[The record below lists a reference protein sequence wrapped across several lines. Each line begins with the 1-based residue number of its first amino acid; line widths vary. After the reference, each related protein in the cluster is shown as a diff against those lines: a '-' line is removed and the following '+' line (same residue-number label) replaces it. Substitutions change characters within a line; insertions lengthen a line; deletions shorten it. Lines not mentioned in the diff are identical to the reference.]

1 VRIPRILLILAV
13 ASITTLSVALTS
25 TTTTIS
31 SSLNPSIYGQS
42 VTFTAT
48 VSSSAGAPPN
58 GETVTFLEGSTTLG
72 TGTLS
77 SGKANF
83 SIATLKTGGTDP
95 IKAKYAG
102 DSTFA
107 SSTSSVLSQVVDQ
120 ATTTTTLSVSQNPLN
135 VGQSLTLTATVTG
148 QDGGTI
154 TGNVAF
160 YNGSKKL
167 GTVAVSG
174 GVATFTPTTALPT
187 GTDTLTATYNGSASY
202 ITSTSKAVDEVVGTG
217 TTINSTMVWNGITRY
232 YQLFVP
238 TALPAN
244 PPMLLMLHGTSFE
257 VPPAN
262 PSTESWNWQTV
273 ADQYGF
279 ILVQPASTYN
289 SNTGQWNWDA
299 YFMDAS
305 FQAAPDDSGFLR
317 QLIVNLTSEYN
328 VNPNMVFVTGFSS
341 GAQMTERVGVEISDL
356 VAAIAP
362 TSGQLVGQ
370 QTPPPT
376 LPGAILSPVSVQEW
390 HGTADPQLP
399 PCNYGTT
406 KYSGVTYTL
415 DTVNDTYNYW
425 VDQNNCTTQ
434 QTTQPLCTNGKPT
447 SGSSGNIATNCTNS
461 NVEVQFI
468 WESGVA
474 HAWRAQNNVARW
486 QFLSAHPKQ

>member
-1 VRIPRILLILAV
+1 VRIPRILLLLAV
-13 ASITTLSVALTS
+13 ASLSTLALALTS
-25 TTTTIS
+25 TTTTVS
-31 SSLNPSIYGQS
+31 SSLNPSTYGQT
-42 VTFTAT
+42 VTFTAV

-58 GETVTFLEGSTTLG
+58 GEIVTFLEGSTTLG

-120 ATTTTTLSVSQNPLN
+120 ATTTTTLSASQNPIN

-160 YNGSKKL
+160 YNGTKKL

-305 FQAAPDDSGFLR
+305 FQTAPDDSGFLR
-317 QLIVNLTSEYN
+317 QLIVNLTSEYS
-328 VNPNMVFVTGFSS
+328 VNPKMVFVTGFSS

-376 LPGAILSPVSVQEW
+376 LPGAILDPIAVQEW

-447 SGSSGNIATNCTNS
+447 SGSSGNIATNCSNA

-486 QFLSAHPKQ
+486 QFLSAHPKP